1 MTTIKLFKLQNSMLF
16 ANITANLIGF
26 FAVKFLDRKVYFAE
40 SASIIQVVSQLDLY
54 LFPILVIFS
63 LLVIFSYE
71 QPIRNY
77 LKMHS
82 RNTPVS
88 ERTILNSRRK
98 LLNEP
103 FFLMGLDLFGWIA
116 AAVIYAVSLWHAQAD
131 WFLIQDSLFMNL
143 VTGLITTTA
152 AFFILEHVL
161 QKKLSSYFFP
171 NGGLYATPKT
181 IHIRIQTRF
190 LAILFACNLIPII
203 AIIYAVQRT
212 VNRYH
217 DPFVALGNIHS
228 IVFTD
233 AIIFMIVGIWLT
245 AMVSR
250 NLSRPFTEIVQV
262 LRKISRGNF
271 NDRVQV
277 TTNDEIGY
285 TGDVINEMTIG
296 LKERDQMRRSLEI
309 AMDVQRNLLPK
320 KNPEIKGLDIAGKS
334 IYCDETGGDYYDYIE
349 FDELEPKRIGV
360 VVGDVSGHGISSA
373 LLMASARAFL
383 RQRAVISGTIGQI
396 VSDVNRQIARDVADS
411 GNFMTLF
418 FMIINTTEKK
428 LTWIRAGH
436 DPALL
441 YDPKIGNI
449 IELKGTGLPLGVNE
463 NQEYQANEKLDLSP
477 GQIIVLGTDGIW
489 EARNAQGQMFGKE
502 SIRRILKAKV
512 DCDANSIREAIV
524 DALIQF
530 LGDAKTEDDITLVII
545 KVAF

>member
-82 RNTPVS
+82 RNMPVS
-88 ERTILNSRRK
+88 ESTILNSRRK

-334 IYCDETGGDYYDYIE
+334 IYCDETGGDYYDFIE

>member
-1 MTTIKLFKLQNSMLF
+1 MLF

-82 RNTPVS
+82 RNMPVS
-88 ERTILNSRRK
+88 ESTILNSRRK

-334 IYCDETGGDYYDYIE
+334 IYCDETGGDYYDFIE